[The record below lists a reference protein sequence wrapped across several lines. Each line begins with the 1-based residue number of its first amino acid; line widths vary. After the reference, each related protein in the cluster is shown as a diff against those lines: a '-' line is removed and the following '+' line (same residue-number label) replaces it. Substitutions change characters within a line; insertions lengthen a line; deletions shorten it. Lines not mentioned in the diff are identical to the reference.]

1 MKQHWIWSDNCTG
14 QFKNARMFY
23 WLSRTHRQTNIQH
36 VWSFFEAGHG
46 KGEHDGAG
54 SCVKRAL
61 SREQLKFEEKAKL
74 KNAHEIVEWCNKYL
88 YTGSSQNST
97 IKRFF
102 YLVEENNIPSRYD
115 CDTISGSAKWHSF
128 RSSDSNTW
136 TIWTREL
143 ACFCQFCL
151 VGEWEECENTE
162 WVEDWQQRSLAPT
175 DTHFEDGIVN
185 EGQNV
190 TFALENYDRIS
201 DLIEPGMYNLI
212 ILFCDL
218 MLQFI

>member
-1 MKQHWIWSDNCTG
+1 MTQHWIWLDNCTR

-54 SCVKRAL
+54 ACVKRAL

-102 YLVEENNIPSRYD
+102 YLVEENNIPSRCD

-128 RSSDSNTW
+128 RSSDCNTW
-136 TIWTREL
+136 IIWTREL

-151 VGEWEECENTE
+151 AGEWEECENTE
-162 WVEDWQQRSLAPT
+162 WVED
-175 DTHFEDGIVN
+175 
-185 EGQNV
+185 
-190 TFALENYDRIS
+190 
-201 DLIEPGMYNLI
+201 
-212 ILFCDL
+212 
-218 MLQFI
+218 